1 MTSKIKIFSRLITT
15 STVFGIA
22 SLGMISTANA
32 AILKIDE
39 SAFNAQSGLITF
51 SEKASGTNNPVY
63 TASEYGGGIGAPT
76 VSFGGTFTGQTVGQS
91 PIPAGAIASGVVN
104 GTPTGSL
111 SLLSGSPN
119 TFITSDS
126 ANPTS
131 PVLSGTPRFNGPIS
145 ILFNTDQAGVGLT
158 GGFFDNIGSTAITAF
173 ARDGSTLGSVV
184 NTTSGIE
191 FLGLVTGDGSNQIA
205 GLQFSLV
212 GNENNGFAIDN
223 VRFGNAEQVV
233 VPGTPTT
240 AVPEPFT
247 IVGTLMS
254 GAAAL
259 RMRKRLKVTNKL

>member
-1 MTSKIKIFSRLITT
+1 MITQT
-15 STVFGIA
+15 KKFPSFITAAAAFGIA
-22 SLGMISTANA
+22 SFGTISTSNA
-32 AILKIDE
+32 AIIKIDE
-39 SAFNAQSGLITF
+39 SAFNAQAGLITF
-51 SEKASGTNNPVY
+51 SEKASGTINPVY
-63 TASEYGGGIGAPT
+63 TASEYGGGASAPI
-76 VSFGGTFTGQTVGQS
+76 VSFGGTFTGQTVGQA
-91 PIPAGAIASGVVN
+91 PIPAGAVASGVVN

-119 TFITSDS
+119 TFITNDS

-131 PVLSGTPRFNGPIS
+131 PVLSGTPTFNGPIS

-184 NTTSGIE
+184 NTVRGIE

-212 GNENNGFAIDN
+212 GNENAGFAIDN
-223 VRFGNAEQVV
+223 VRFGTAGQIV
-233 VPGTPTT
+233 VPGATD
-240 AVPEPFT
+240 VPEPFT
-247 IVGTLMS
+247 IVGTLMG